1 VIVQLIP
8 PSLNICIY
16 VCLLARSFKEL
27 AERGDKDGMVGY
39 ANCLNNGV
47 GAEGF
52 DEVKAAH
59 WWREACG
66 SSAGGVSKGGTKHR
80 HSQGCYE
87 FAVALYTGK

>member
-1 VIVQLIP
+1 MCV
-8 PSLNICIY
+8 Y
-16 VCLLARSFKEL
+16 LLAHSFKEL

-52 DEVKAAH
+52 DEVKAAK

-66 SSAGGVSKGGTKHR
+66 SSAGGGVSQGKTKHR